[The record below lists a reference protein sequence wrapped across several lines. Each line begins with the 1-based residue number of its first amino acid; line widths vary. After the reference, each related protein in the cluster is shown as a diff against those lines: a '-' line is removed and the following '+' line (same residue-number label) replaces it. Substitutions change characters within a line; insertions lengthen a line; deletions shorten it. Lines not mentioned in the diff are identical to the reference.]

1 MNALIREIARQA
13 GMTRLRNDGY
23 AGFQDAQLEQLVE
36 LIVDQCVESAASVA
50 ECQKHQDLLREQL
63 QQKFGLQSN

>member
-1 MNALIREIARQA
+1 MNALIRELARQA

-36 LIVDQCVESAASVA
+36 SIVDQCVEAAASIA
-50 ECQKHQDLLREQL
+50 ECQKYQDLIREQL
-63 QQKFGLQSN
+63 QQKFDLQSD